1 MFNIHS
7 MSMFNK
13 KQNKNTKVENEV
25 VKELKEGAEDI
36 DIVSIDIQGLV
47 SMIDEKNIRMYD
59 DAEYDMI
66 DVIKNIIES
75 RASLNSFFLIDIGA
89 IFRRYKLWMR
99 NMPRVKMFYAVKCNP
114 DKLLLNTLVDLG
126 TGFDVASK
134 MEISTV
140 RELGVDPNK
149 IIFAN
154 PVKEINSITFAQT
167 EGICKMT
174 FDSEDEL
181 KKISIYHPHAKL
193 VLRILVD
200 DSKSKLPFGS
210 KFGCPK
216 DNLSGIFTL
225 AKTLCMN
232 IIGVSFHVGSCCD
245 DASAYADAILLAREV
260 FDIAKNYGFNMNF
273 LDIGGGFPGH
283 DNNESDEKFF
293 AIAKYIN
300 NQLDISFSDIEDL
313 EIIAEPGRF
322 FATSCGTLVTNIICR
337 KMITDTEGEKNIN
350 YYINSSL
357 YGLFNN
363 IIFDKAIPQL
373 ELINQI
379 NENQPKYK
387 SIIFGQTC
395 DSMDKIADNIHL
407 PELVC
412 GNWIVIR
419 NHGAYTNAAASAFN
433 GFGSFDIVYIFTY

>member
-1 MFNIHS
+1 MFG
-7 MSMFNK
+7 K

-25 VKELKEGAEDI
+25 VKELKEGAEDL
-36 DIVSIDIQGLV
+36 DIVSIDVQGLV
-47 SMIDEKNIRMYD
+47 SMISEKNIRMYD

-66 DVIKNIIES
+66 DVIKNIIEN

-99 NMPRVKMFYAVKCNP
+99 HIPKVKMFYAVKCNP
-114 DKLLLNTLVDLG
+114 DKMLLNTLVDLG
-126 TGFDVASK
+126 VGFDVASK
-134 MEISTV
+134 TEISTV
-140 RELGVDPNK
+140 RELGVDPKK

-154 PVKEINSITFAQT
+154 PVKEINSITFAQA
-167 EGICKMT
+167 EGIEKMT

-181 KKISIYHPHAKL
+181 KKISIYHPHATL

-216 DNLSGIFTL
+216 ENLPGVFNL
-225 AKTLCMN
+225 AKTLNLN
-232 IIGVSFHVGSCCD
+232 IIGVSFHVGSCCGE
-245 DASAYADAILLAREV
+245 ASAYADAISLAREV
-260 FDIAKNYGFNMNF
+260 FDTAKTYGFEMNF

-283 DNNESDEKFF
+283 DNKESDDKFIEIAQNVNLQLEK
-293 AIAKYIN
+293 
-300 NQLDISFSDIEDL
+300 SFSDVPHL

-322 FATSCGTLVTNIICR
+322 FATSCGTLVTNVICR
-337 KMITDTEGEKNIN
+337 KIMKTSDDEKIIH

-363 IIFDKAIPQL
+363 IIFDKAVPHL
-373 ELINQI
+373 ELLNNIM
-379 NENQPKYK
+379 EGKPLYR
-387 SIIFGQTC
+387 SVIFGQTC
-395 DSMDKIADNIHL
+395 DSMDKIADGIQL

-433 GFGSFDIVYIFTY
+433 GFGMIDINYVFTY

>member
-1 MFNIHS
+1 
-7 MSMFNK
+7 MSNK
-13 KQNKNTKVENEV
+13 KINKNTKVENEI
-25 VKELKEGAEDI
+25 VKELKEGAENL

-47 SMIDEKNIRMYD
+47 SMISEKNIRMYD
-59 DAEYDMI
+59 DAEYNLI

-89 IFRRYKLWMR
+89 IFRRYKLWMH
-99 NMPRVKMFYAVKCNP
+99 NLPKVKMYYAVKCNP
-114 DKLLLNTLVDLG
+114 DKMLLNTLVDLG
-126 TGFDVASK
+126 VGFDVASK

-140 RELGVDPNK
+140 IELGVDPNK

-154 PVKEINSITFAQT
+154 PVKEINSITLAQT
-167 EGICKMT
+167 EEINKLT

-193 VLRILVD
+193 ILRILVD
-200 DSKSKLPFGS
+200 DSKSKLPFGT

-216 DNLSGIFTL
+216 ENLPGVFNL
-225 AKTLCMN
+225 AKSLNLN

-245 DASAYADAILLAREV
+245 DGVSYIDAISLAKEV
-260 FDIAKNYGFNMNF
+260 FETAKTFGFEMNF

-283 DNNESDEKFF
+283 NNKESDDKFIEIARCINLQLEK
-293 AIAKYIN
+293 
-300 NQLDISFSDIEDL
+300 SFNDVPNL
-313 EIIAEPGRF
+313 EIVAEPGRF
-322 FATSCGTLVTNIICR
+322 FATSCGTLVTNVICR
-337 KMITDTEGEKNIN
+337 KIMTGTDGEKIIH

-363 IIFDKAIPQL
+363 IIFDKAIPHL
-373 ELINQI
+373 ELLNNIE
-379 NENQPKYK
+379 ENKPLYK
-387 SIIFGQTC
+387 SVIFGQTC
-395 DSMDKIADNIHL
+395 DSMDKISDNIML

-412 GNWIVIR
+412 GNWIVVK

-433 GFGSFDIVYIFTY
+433 GFGSFDTVYIFTY